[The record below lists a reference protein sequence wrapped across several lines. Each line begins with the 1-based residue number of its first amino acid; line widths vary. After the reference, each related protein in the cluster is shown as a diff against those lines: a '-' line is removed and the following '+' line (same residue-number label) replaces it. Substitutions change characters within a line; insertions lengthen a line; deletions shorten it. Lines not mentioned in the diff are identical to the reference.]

1 MRNIRRRPFLIA
13 AGTLLAIPS
22 VVIGQTAKATRVGWL
37 GNSRL
42 DTPESNAAFNTF
54 RQELKRLGWTEG
66 HNIQFEVRFA
76 AGNAALFP
84 QLAGELIERKV
95 DMILATSG
103 PAAAAAK
110 RATTTLPI
118 VFVGI
123 PAPVETGLV
132 ASLARPGG
140 NVTGISSQGFDLAGK
155 RLELL
160 KQAFPKIDHVAYL
173 PELQRRFDEPA
184 YRAAEK
190 LGLRLSAAK
199 VEKVEDLP
207 GAIAALASTDAW
219 FVSDAIMYYANRVI
233 VIEQIARQRKP
244 AMYPGSV
251 YALIGGLMSYSVDQL
266 DQFRRG
272 AGFVDRIL
280 RGGTPA
286 DMPVEQPTKFEFVI
300 NLKTARTLGL
310 AIPQPVFL
318 LADRVI
324 E

>member
-1 MRNIRRRPFLIA
+1 M
-13 AGTLLAIPS
+13 
-22 VVIGQTAKATRVGWL
+22 
-37 GNSRL
+37 
-42 DTPESNAAFNTF
+42 
-54 RQELKRLGWTEG
+54 
-66 HNIQFEVRFA
+66 
-76 AGNAALFP
+76 
-84 QLAGELIERKV
+84 
-95 DMILATSG
+95 
-103 PAAAAAK
+103 
-110 RATTTLPI
+110 
-118 VFVGI
+118 
-123 PAPVETGLV
+123 
-132 ASLARPGG
+132 ARPGG